1 MALSPQQYQKLLLT
15 VIHLEVRK
23 GHLRWTVSELS
34 RLTKVSRPL
43 IYYYLG
49 KTKKEI
55 FKAALLILAKEFYGI
70 SDERKELKKKG
81 GRLASLKASRELAM
95 GNPNVVS
102 FFYANRMEKNWVQ
115 PELLEMEETYVRRV
129 NEDLAELDPGMQV
142 LVKVIS
148 HGLVTCPFLTSE
160 DVEQGYHRL
169 NEILALLGYSGSRW
183 RNPG

>member
-1 MALSPQQYQKLLLT
+1 MAITPTQYQKLLT
-15 VIHLEVRK
+15 SVMHLEVRK

-34 RLTKVSRPL
+34 RVTKVSRPL

-70 SDERKELKKKG
+70 SDDRQKLKKEN
-81 GRLASLKASRELAM
+81 GRLASFKVSRKMAM
-95 GNPNVVS
+95 GDPDMIA

-115 PELLEMEETYVRRV
+115 PELLEIENKYLQKVNADIAEMDEGMRV
-129 NEDLAELDPGMQV
+129 LL
-142 LVKVIS
+142 KVIS
-148 HGLVTCPFLTSE
+148 HGFVICPFVSE
-160 DVEQGYHRL
+160 DEMVKAFHRL
-169 NEILALLGYSGSRW
+169 NEIIAAMGYSGRQW